1 MWFTVLY
8 VSLLTILVLV
18 LGVFSGYILSSL
30 WQMDQSNNST
40 IVSLRGDIKRLKEGR
55 LLLVNFRW
63 NVEGTMCYIVKGL
76 LCVVISPPPSP
87 LENVCTNIPAPLYS
101 INYLLVLKNT
111 KTSQKISCLKTIVVF
126 FP

>member
-40 IVSLRGDIKRLKEGR
+40 IISLQGDIKRLKEGQ
-55 LLLVNFRW
+55 LLLVNFRPNFW
-63 NVEGTMCYIVKGL
+63 NVEGTMCYNIVKGL
-76 LCVVISPPPSP
+76 LCVVISPSPPLP
-87 LENVCTNIPAPLYS
+87 LENVCTSPL
-101 INYLLVLKNT
+101 I
-111 KTSQKISCLKTIVVF
+111 
-126 FP
+126 